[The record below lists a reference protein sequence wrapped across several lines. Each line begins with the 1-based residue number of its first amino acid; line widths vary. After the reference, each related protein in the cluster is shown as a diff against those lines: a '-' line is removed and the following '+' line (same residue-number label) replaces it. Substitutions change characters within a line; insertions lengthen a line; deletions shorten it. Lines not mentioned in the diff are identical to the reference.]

1 MLISLTILGVLLAIP
16 NAISLNS
23 VDNMTRGAISASVK
37 HSLNKQTSAFTGHTI
52 TASPRE
58 AQSEKLKTAY
68 TFDMLDWWQTVSIDP
83 QDGQMYIAGINPNG
97 DNGNYYTEYS
107 SIVYYSPF
115 GGYHLELDQGSGYI
129 TYFGINLTGY
139 TGADSVRIEWT
150 VRGKRRGSYQYIIV
164 NGPRSWADPNETD
177 TTRWVTWYWTL
188 PATDFNWNSTANYI
202 SIGSQGRSTAPLC
215 WRETF
220 VWIFGA
226 RGSGQP
232 PPAPTPVSPP
242 DGSTVN
248 TLTPTLQVQSMSG
261 VDQYH
266 WIVKDAGNNVVVEGT
281 SSGPTWTVPS
291 GYLSWQTWYWWS
303 CQAHNSS
310 GWGRYFEPSWRFY
323 TGTSGQPPPAPTPVS
338 PPDGSTV
345 NTLTPTLQVQS
356 MSGVDQ
362 YHWIVK
368 DAGNNVVVEGTSSGP
383 TWTVPSGYLSWQ
395 TWYWWSCQA
404 HNSSGWGRYFEPSW
418 RFYTGTGGVDTLR
431 YDDGIEENAWAW
443 YDANNGWGGV
453 FTPSWYPCYLIG
465 ALLRFW
471 NSSWPNP
478 GSNRIKIRVVDDN
491 GSGGSPGATLW
502 ESGILTCNRGAWK
515 YFSLPNIQI
524 TSGKFYIFYIQ
535 PDDYPN
541 CPGLSVDTIRYY
553 PNPWWKYISG
563 AYSVDSTYDGD
574 FMIRAI
580 VSSQS
585 GIIEELTP
593 STKLTTPF
601 ELGPA
606 TPNPFSKQTTIYYAL
621 SKETE
626 VNLAIFDAS
635 GQLVRTLVNE
645 KQKQGNYNV
654 SWNVRGVSQKKLPNG
669 VYFYRLEAGEFKAT
683 KKMVKAE

>member
-1 MLISLTILGVLLAIP
+1 MRKIMLISLTILGVLLAIP

-226 RGSGQP
+226 RG
-232 PPAPTPVSPP
+232 
-242 DGSTVN
+242 
-248 TLTPTLQVQSMSG
+248 
-261 VDQYH
+261 
-266 WIVKDAGNNVVVEGT
+266 
-281 SSGPTWTVPS
+281 
-291 GYLSWQTWYWWS
+291 
-303 CQAHNSS
+303 
-310 GWGRYFEPSWRFY
+310 
-323 TGTSGQPPPAPTPVS
+323 SGQPPPAPTPVS